1 MFTKLKF
8 LFTDPVLR
16 GRLFFVIGAL
26 VVFRVLAAIPMPGVD
41 AFQLEQ
47 FLENN
52 QFFGLLNILSGSGL
66 STLSLAMLGVGPYI
80 TASIIFQLA
89 TVLVPKLKELQQEG
103 GEEGRRKITQWSRI
117 ATFPL
122 ALIQGFGF
130 IALLAQQGVI
140 DPLSGYG
147 LLLALIT
154 ITAGT
159 YVLMW
164 MGEMVTERGFGNGVS
179 LIIFAGI
186 VATLPQ
192 LVAQYFF
199 AFDAS
204 QVPML
209 VTFVGLSLITIF
221 GVVYFTEAE
230 RPIEVQYA
238 RQARGGASYGSTST
252 YLPIR
257 VTLAG
262 VMPIIFALSLFLFP
276 QLLAQLFATSSNVIL
291 ANISSGITAFF
302 QNYWLYGSIYFLLVF
317 FATFFYTG
325 IVFEPEKVSENL
337 QKSGGFIPG
346 IRPGKPTTEYIGDV
360 VSRVTFVGALFFA
373 IVAVLPVILTGVTG
387 NQSLAIGGTSLLI
400 VVSVVID
407 LIKKIDAQ
415 LSLKEYM

>member
-1 MFTKLKF
+1 
-8 LFTDPVLR
+8 
-16 GRLFFVIGAL
+16 VIGAL

-41 AFQLEQ
+41 TFQIEQ
-47 FLENN
+47 FLEN

-66 STLSLAMLGVGPYI
+66 STLSLVMLGVGPYI
-80 TASIIFQLA
+80 TASIIFQLS
-89 TVLVPKLKELQQEG
+89 TVLIPKLKELQQEG
-103 GEEGRRKITQWSRI
+103 GEEGKRKITQWSRL

-122 ALIQGFGF
+122 ALIQGFSL
-130 IALLAQQGVI
+130 IAILTQQGVI
-140 DPLSGYG
+140 DPLSGFD
-147 LLLALIT
+147 LTLALIV
-154 ITAGT
+154 ITSGT

-164 MGEMVTERGFGNGVS
+164 IGEMVSERGFGNGVS
-179 LIIFAGI
+179 IIIFAGI
-186 VATLPQ
+186 VATFPQ
-192 LVAQYFF
+192 TIAQYFF
-199 AFDAS
+199 SFDAS
-204 QVPML
+204 QVPLL
-209 VTFVGLSLITIF
+209 VTFIGLGLVTVF

-230 RPIEVQYA
+230 RPIAVQYA
-238 RQARGGASYGSTST
+238 RQARGGASYGSTAT

-276 QLLAQLFATSSNVIL
+276 QLLAQVFATSSNVIL
-291 ANISSGITAFF
+291 ASISSGITAFF

-325 IVFEPEKVSENL
+325 IIFEPEKVSENL

-373 IVAVLPVILTGVTG
+373 IIAVLPVILTGITG
-387 NQSLAIGGTSLLI
+387 NQSLAIGGTALLI

-407 LIKKIDAQ
+407 LIKKVDAQ

>member
-1 MFTKLKF
+1 MFAKLKF

-16 GRLFFVIGAL
+16 GRLFFIIGAL

-41 AFQLEQ
+41 ASQLEQ

-66 STLSLAMLGVGPYI
+66 STLSLVMLGVGPYI

-103 GEEGRRKITQWSRI
+103 GEEGKRKITQWSRL

-122 ALIQGFGF
+122 ALIQGFSL

-140 DPLSGYG
+140 DPLSGFS
-147 LLLALIT
+147 LALALT
-154 ITAGT
+154 VVAAGT
-159 YVLMW
+159 YLLMW
-164 MGEMVTERGFGNGVS
+164 IGEMISERGFGNGVS
-179 LIIFAGI
+179 IIIFAGI

-192 LVAQYFF
+192 VIGQYIFG
-199 AFDAS
+199 FDAS
-204 QVPML
+204 QVPTLLM
-209 VTFVGLSLITIF
+209 FVGLGLVTIF

-230 RPIEVQYA
+230 RPIPVHYA
-238 RQARGGASYGSTST
+238 RQARGGATYGTTQT

-276 QLLAQLFATSSNVIL
+276 QLLARVFATSSNAIL
-291 ANISSGITAFF
+291 ASVSSGITTFF

-346 IRPGKPTTEYIGDV
+346 IRPGKPTTEYIEDV
-360 VSRVTFVGALFFA
+360 VTRVTFVGALFFA
-373 IVAVLPVILTGVTG
+373 IIAVLPVVLTGITG
-387 NQSLAIGGTSLLI
+387 NQALALGGTSLLI

-407 LIKKIDAQ
+407 LIKKVDAQ

>member
-1 MFTKLKF
+1 MFAKLKF

-16 GRLFFVIGAL
+16 GRLFFIIGAL

-41 AFQLEQ
+41 ASQLEQ

-66 STLSLAMLGVGPYI
+66 STLSLVMLGVGPYI

-103 GEEGRRKITQWSRI
+103 GEEGKRKITQWSRL

-122 ALIQGFGF
+122 ALIQGFSL

-140 DPLSGYG
+140 DPLSGFS
-147 LLLALIT
+147 LALALT
-154 ITAGT
+154 VVAAGT
-159 YVLMW
+159 YLLMW
-164 MGEMVTERGFGNGVS
+164 IGEMISERGFGNGVS
-179 LIIFAGI
+179 IIIFAGI

-192 LVAQYFF
+192 VIGQYFF
-199 AFDAS
+199 GFDAS
-204 QVPML
+204 QVPTLLMFIGLGL
-209 VTFVGLSLITIF
+209 VTIF

-230 RPIEVQYA
+230 RPIPVHYA
-238 RQARGGASYGSTST
+238 RQARGGATYGTTQT

-276 QLLAQLFATSSNVIL
+276 QLLARVFATSSNAIL
-291 ANISSGITAFF
+291 ASVSNGITTFF

-346 IRPGKPTTEYIGDV
+346 IRPGKPTTEYIEV
-360 VSRVTFVGALFFA
+360 VVTRVTFVGALFFA
-373 IVAVLPVILTGVTG
+373 IIAVLPVVLTGITG
-387 NQSLAIGGTSLLI
+387 NQALALGGTSLLI

-407 LIKKIDAQ
+407 LIKKVDAQ

>member
-1 MFTKLKF
+1 MFEKLKF
-8 LFTDPVLR
+8 LVTDPVLR

-26 VVFRVLAAIPMPGVD
+26 VIFRVLAAIPMPGVD
-41 AFQLEQ
+41 ASQLAQ

-66 STLSLAMLGVGPYI
+66 STLSLVMLGVGPYI

-103 GEEGRRKITQWSRI
+103 GEEGKRKITQWSRLV
-117 ATFPL
+117 TFPL
-122 ALIQGFGF
+122 ALIQGFGL

-140 DPLSGYG
+140 DPLSGFS
-147 LLLALIT
+147 LILALT
-154 ITAGT
+154 VVAAGT
-159 YVLMW
+159 YLLMW
-164 MGEMVTERGFGNGVS
+164 MGEMISERGFGNGVS

-186 VATLPQ
+186 VSRLPQ
-192 LVAQYFF
+192 AVAQYFF

-204 QVPML
+204 QVPTLLM
-209 VTFVGLSLITIF
+209 FIGLGLITIF

-230 RPIEVQYA
+230 RPIAVQYA
-238 RQARGGASYGSTST
+238 RQARGGATYGSTQT

-276 QLLAQLFATSSNVIL
+276 QLLARVFASSTNAIL
-291 ANISSGITAFF
+291 AGASSGITAFF
-302 QNYWLYGSIYFLLVF
+302 QNYWLYGSVYFLLVF
-317 FATFFYTG
+317 FATFFYTA

-373 IVAVLPVILTGVTG
+373 IIAVLPVVLTGITG
-387 NQSLAIGGTSLLI
+387 NQALALGGTSLLI

-407 LIKKIDAQ
+407 LIKKVDAQ

>member
-1 MFTKLKF
+1 MFAKLKF
-8 LFTDPVLR
+8 LFTDPILR

-41 AFQLEQ
+41 TFQIEQ
-47 FLENN
+47 FLEN

-66 STLSLAMLGVGPYI
+66 STLSLVMLGVGPYI
-80 TASIIFQLA
+80 TASIIFQLS
-89 TVLVPKLKELQQEG
+89 TVLIPKLKELQQEG
-103 GEEGRRKITQWSRI
+103 GEEGKRKITQWSRL

-122 ALIQGFGF
+122 ALIQGFSL
-130 IALLAQQGVI
+130 IAILTQQGVI
-140 DPLSGYG
+140 DPLSGFD
-147 LLLALIT
+147 LTLALIV

-164 MGEMVTERGFGNGVS
+164 IGEMVSERGFGNGVS
-179 LIIFAGI
+179 IIIFAGI
-186 VATLPQ
+186 VATFPQ
-192 LVAQYFF
+192 IIAQYFF
-199 AFDAS
+199 SFDAS
-204 QVPML
+204 QVPLL
-209 VTFVGLSLITIF
+209 VTFIGLGLVTVF

-230 RPIEVQYA
+230 RPIAVQYA
-238 RQARGGASYGSTST
+238 RQARGGASYGSTPT

-276 QLLAQLFATSSNVIL
+276 QLLAQVFATSSNVVL
-291 ANISSGITAFF
+291 ASISGGITAFF

-325 IVFEPEKVSENL
+325 IIFEPEKVSENL

-373 IVAVLPVILTGVTG
+373 IIAVLPVILTGITG

-407 LIKKIDAQ
+407 IIKKVDAQ

>member
-1 MFTKLKF
+1 MFAKLKF

-41 AFQLEQ
+41 ASQLAQ

-66 STLSLAMLGVGPYI
+66 STLSLVMLGVGPYI

-103 GEEGRRKITQWSRI
+103 GEEGKRKITQWSRLT
-117 ATFPL
+117 TFPL
-122 ALIQGFGF
+122 ALIQGFSL

-140 DPLSGYG
+140 DPLSGFS
-147 LLLALIT
+147 LALALT
-154 ITAGT
+154 VVAAGT
-159 YVLMW
+159 YLLMW
-164 MGEMVTERGFGNGVS
+164 MGEMISERGFGNGVS

-186 VATLPQ
+186 VSRLPQ
-192 LVAQYFF
+192 VVGQYFF

-204 QVPML
+204 QVPTLLM
-209 VTFVGLSLITIF
+209 FVGLGLVTVF

-230 RPIEVQYA
+230 RPIAVQYA
-238 RQARGGASYGSTST
+238 RQARGGATFGSTQT

-276 QLLAQLFATSSNVIL
+276 QLLARVFASSSNVIL
-291 ANISSGITAFF
+291 ASASSGITAFF
-302 QNYWLYGSIYFLLVF
+302 QNYWLYGSVYFLLVF

-373 IVAVLPVILTGVTG
+373 IIAVLPVILTGITG
-387 NQSLAIGGTSLLI
+387 NQALALGGTSLLI

-407 LIKKIDAQ
+407 LIKKVDAQ